1 MPSSQKARGD
11 TEPKKT
17 TLSSKVAN
25 MASATASSE
34 LAAMLTA
41 EMEKQRENLKEDMAT
56 LIQAS
61 LAPIQSSIAS
71 FREMV
76 DTLGQRVTSV
86 EITAGENF
94 EALSRVEK
102 AVSELQAVNAT
113 LVDHI
118 DDLENRSRR
127 ANLRIINVP
136 EGSEPNGDMVTF
148 VSTLLKDMMGNQVFA
163 TLPELDRAHRALMQK
178 PKDGQPPRAI
188 IVAFHK
194 YQDREKALRWAR
206 QNVMQY
212 KGHALRLYPD
222 LSANLSKKRAAYKN
236 VKSALYQK
244 GIQFRLLY
252 PARLRVSY
260 GGDTL
265 MFETPSEAEAFYTRS
280 IERKAG
286 ISAGLEHED

>member
-1 MPSSQKARGD
+1 MPSSQK
-11 TEPKKT
+11 EPKKS
-17 TLSSKVAN
+17 TLSSRVAN
-25 MASATASSE
+25 MAAASNTASNE
-34 LAAMLTA
+34 LAGMLTA
-41 EMEKQRENLKEDMAT
+41 EMGKQRENLKEDMAA

-71 FREMV
+71 FREIV

-94 EALSRVEK
+94 EALSKVEK
-102 AVSELQAVNAT
+102 TISELQAVNAT
-113 LVDHI
+113 LVDRI

-148 VSTLLKDMMGNQVFA
+148 ISTLLKDTMGNQVFA
-163 TLPELDRAHRALMQK
+163 TPPELDWAHRTPMQK
-178 PKDGQPPRAI
+178 PKNGQPPRAI
-188 IVAFHK
+188 IVAFHR
-194 YQDREKALRWAR
+194 YQDRERALRWAR
-206 QNVMQY
+206 QNKMLY

-222 LSANLSKKRAAYKN
+222 LSANLSRKRAAYKT
-236 VKSALYQK
+236 VKSALYKK

-260 GGDTL
+260 GGETL
-265 MFETPSEAEAFYTRS
+265 MFETPLDAEAFYARR
-280 IERKAG
+280 IERKAD
-286 ISAGLEHED
+286 ISDGPENED